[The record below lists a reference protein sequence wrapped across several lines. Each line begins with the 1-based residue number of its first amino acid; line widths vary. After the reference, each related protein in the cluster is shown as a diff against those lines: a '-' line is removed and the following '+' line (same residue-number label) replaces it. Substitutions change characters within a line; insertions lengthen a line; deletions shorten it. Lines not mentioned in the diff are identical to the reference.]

1 MARRIHIDI
10 GFAFVR
16 GYGTIHGSFI
26 NLALRRSTLQKAR
39 DYFVLL
45 GAAGAIVA
53 FDQWTKYL
61 VRTRLLLG
69 ESWAPLE
76 SAPFVRIVH
85 WNNTGA
91 AFGIFPAGG
100 LIFTVVAVLVSGA
113 ILYYYPQIPRD
124 QIGIRI
130 ALPMQLG
137 GALGN
142 LLDRLA
148 IGTVTDF
155 VSVGPVPV
163 FNVADASITIGVAVL
178 IVVMWIE
185 ERRRKR
191 GEGTMESEGLAQ
203 EDESIA
209 ETERSVG

>member
-1 MARRIHIDI
+1 
-10 GFAFVR
+10 
-16 GYGTIHGSFI
+16 
-26 NLALRRSTLQKAR
+26 LQKAR

-53 FDQWTKYL
+53 LDQWTKYL

-69 ESWAPLE
+69 ESWAPFE
-76 SAPFVRIVH
+76 WAPFVRIVH

-100 LIFTVVAVLVSGA
+100 LIFTVVAVLVSAA

-124 QIGIRI
+124 QIGVRI

-142 LLDRLA
+142 LLDRLT

-191 GEGTMESEGLAQ
+191 DEAMEEAAGLAQ
-203 EDESIA
+203 EGESIA